1 MDITHPLLT
10 FVRLSYCNWNK
21 GKSAYR
27 WHFQYHL
34 PTSSCQRSL
43 WTTPR
48 AGKLLSNTKHD
59 WWATLSCYM
68 SLSFLIKAYNSSMTP
83 FILPNKTYL
92 HCPVLVDFAI
102 YPKGFSKYRRN
113 IINHNQ
119 IQVNDFQNDSF
130 VWTLLNF
137 EQIILHDLKVWT
149 KGTC

>member
-1 MDITHPLLT
+1 MPIYPPTVDIREEIPLL
-10 FVRLSYCNWNK
+10 LK
-21 GKSAYR
+21 KSAYR